1 MLIKTPSFE
10 LAIVQKGDPDALK
23 LALVLPGRLDT
34 KDYAHMTAMIDF
46 LAEQGYLAVSFDP
59 PGTWESPGPIS
70 LYNATNYLAAV
81 HEVIRYYANRPTLI
95 VGHSRGGNIGMLAA
109 TSNEHVTGFV
119 AVFSSRGP
127 SSVELPTA
135 PGLSVKSE
143 RDLPPGTER
152 TVEKKVFELP
162 YEYYEDQKQYDVTPL
177 LATYTKPKLFL
188 YGTHDTLVS
197 ERYIRTGY
205 DVAAEP
211 KQITA
216 IDSEH
221 DYRLQPEAIQQ
232 VQQAVVDFLDMHK
245 QC

>member
-1 MLIKTPSFE
+1 MEITSTHGKSGSWS
-10 LAIVQKGDPDALK
+10 KRSPDC
-23 LALVLPGRLDT
+23 
-34 KDYAHMTAMIDF
+34 
-46 LAEQGYLAVSFDP
+46 
-59 PGTWESPGPIS
+59 
-70 LYNATNYLAAV
+70 
-81 HEVIRYYANRPTLI
+81 
-95 VGHSRGGNIGMLAA
+95 
-109 TSNEHVTGFV
+109 
-119 AVFSSRGP
+119 
-127 SSVELPTA
+127 
-135 PGLSVKSE
+135 
-143 RDLPPGTER
+143 TER

-221 DYRLQPEAIQQ
+221 DYRLQPEAMQQ